1 MLFEK
6 LTRINRK
13 FSNFIPVTSL
23 YEQKKRIVKRLHIF
37 IIKSFIG
44 PLILTFF
51 IVLFILIMQ
60 FLWKYID
67 DLVGK
72 GLDLATLSEL
82 LFYFSVSF
90 IPMALPLAI
99 LLASLM
105 TFGNLGENLELTAL
119 KSSGISLQRIMTP
132 LIVLVIFI
140 SIGAFFF
147 SNNVLPRANLKSRSL
162 LWDIQQQRPELNIKA
177 GTFYNG
183 IEGFSIK
190 ISRKDPKTNLLRKV
204 LIYNHTDRR
213 GNIAVTYADSGY
225 MKMSEGDSTLILT
238 LYHGYSYTEVEE
250 ENKGIRRNVKT
261 YPHRRESFD
270 EETIMLELTGFGLQ
284 RTDEDLFKN
293 NYSMMNIDQLAFF
306 RDSLSDVLDERKD
319 MFSNTMLGSHYFGVT
334 RRKIPE
340 RIREEAPDSVLS
352 REFEPYTIL
361 YNLNDM
367 EQSGAIDQALTKA
380 SNAQRFV
387 STAGTSLVA
396 QTKRIRRY
404 QIEWHRKLTLSFAC
418 FIFFFIGAPL
428 GAIIRKGGLGMPVV
442 ISVFFF
448 VIYYVITLT
457 GEKFVR
463 EDVLSPFT
471 GMWISSMILLPLGI
485 FLTYKATTD
494 SSMMSKETY
503 TLFLRK
509 ISRIFRLE
517 SNHTVDED
525 IDYN

>member
-1 MLFEK
+1 M
-6 LTRINRK
+6 
-13 FSNFIPVTSL
+13 
-23 YEQKKRIVKRLHIF
+23 KRLHVF
-37 IIKSFIG
+37 IIRSFIG

-72 GLDLATLSEL
+72 GLDFPTLSEL

-204 LIYNHTDRR
+204 FVYDHRDRK
-213 GNIAVTYADSGY
+213 GNINVTYADSGY

-238 LYHGYSYTEVEE
+238 LYNGYSHTELQEDTR
-250 ENKGIRRNVKT
+250 GIRRNLRS
-261 YPHRRESFD
+261 YPHRRESF
-270 EETIMLELTGFGLQ
+270 EEQTIMLELTGFGLQ
-284 RTDEDLFKN
+284 RSDEDLFKN
-293 NYSMMNIDQLAFF
+293 NYSMMNIDQLSFF
-306 RDSLSDVLDERKD
+306 RDSLSGVLDERKD
-319 MFSNTMLGSHYFGVT
+319 IFSNTMLNSHYFVTT
-334 RRKIPE
+334 RRKIHD
-340 RIREEAPDSVLS
+340 RIRLESPDSVIA

-361 YNLNDM
+361 FGLNPM
-367 EQSGAIDQALTKA
+367 EQGEAIDQALTKA
-380 SNAQRFV
+380 RNAQRFV
-387 STAGTSLVA
+387 STTSTSLVA

-448 VIYYVITLT
+448 VIYYVISLT

-494 SSMMSKETY
+494 SAVMSKETY
-503 TLFLRK
+503 TLFIRK
-509 ISRIFRLE
+509 ISSKLWLG
-517 SNHTVDED
+517 NNDTVNEGAD
-525 IDYN
+525 NQ

>member
-1 MLFEK
+1 MH
-6 LTRINRK
+6 
-13 FSNFIPVTSL
+13 V
-23 YEQKKRIVKRLHIF
+23 F

-119 KSSGISLQRIMTP
+119 KSSGVSLQRIMTP
-132 LIVLVIFI
+132 LIVMVVFI

-204 LIYNHTDRR
+204 LIYDHTDRK
-213 GNIAVTYADSGY
+213 GNINVTYADSGY

-238 LYHGYSYTEVEE
+238 LYNGYSYTELEE
-250 ENKGIRRNVKT
+250 DNRGIRRNIRS
-261 YPHRRESFD
+261 YPHRRELFE

-293 NYSMMNIDQLAFF
+293 NYSMMNIDQLSFF
-306 RDSLSDVLDERKD
+306 RDSLSGVLEDRKE
-319 MFSNTMLGSHYFGVT
+319 MFSGTMLKSHYFVPSH
-334 RRKIPE
+334 RNISE
-340 RIREEAPDSVLS
+340 RIRLQSPDSVIS
-352 REFEPYTIL
+352 REFEPYSIL
-361 YNLNDM
+361 YSLNTM
-367 EQSGAIDQALTKA
+367 EQGEAIDEALSKA
-380 SNAQRFV
+380 RNAQRFI
-387 STAGTSLVA
+387 STTGTSLVA
-396 QTKRIRRY
+396 QKRRIRRY

-442 ISVFFF
+442 VSVFFF

-457 GEKFVR
+457 GEKFAR

-494 SSMMSKETY
+494 SAIMSKETY
-503 TLFLRK
+503 TLFIRK
-509 ISRIFRLE
+509 ISSKLRLG
-517 SNHTVDED
+517 NNDITDEN
-525 IDYN
+525 IDYQ

>member
-1 MLFEK
+1 
-6 LTRINRK
+6 
-13 FSNFIPVTSL
+13 
-23 YEQKKRIVKRLHIF
+23 
-37 IIKSFIG
+37 
-44 PLILTFF
+44 
-51 IVLFILIMQ
+51 MQ

-72 GLDLATLSEL
+72 GLDLPTLAEL
-82 LFYFSVSF
+82 LMYFSISF

-119 KSSGISLQRIMTP
+119 KSAGISLQRIMTP
-132 LIVLVIFI
+132 LIVLVILI

-183 IEGFSIK
+183 IEGFSIYIAK
-190 ISRKDPKTNLLRKV
+190 KDPKTNLLKKV
-204 LIYNHTDRR
+204 KIYDHREKK
-213 GNIAVTYADSGY
+213 GNISVTAADSGY
-225 MKMSEGDSTLILT
+225 MRMTSGDSTLILT
-238 LYHGYSYTEVEE
+238 LYNGYSYNEIPED
-250 ENKGIRRNVKT
+250 KKRMRRNIKT
-261 YPHRRESFD
+261 YPHRRESF
-270 EETIMLELTGFGLQ
+270 EEQTIVMELTGFGLN

-306 RDSLSDVLDERKD
+306 RDSLTQVLNDRKD
-319 MFSNTMLGSHYFGVT
+319 MFSNTMLNTHYFVQA
-334 RRKIPE
+334 RRKVPE
-340 RIREEAPDSVLS
+340 SLKKSMANADSTDT
-352 REFEPYTIL
+352 FDPYSII
-361 YNLNDM
+361 YNLNPMDQT
-367 EQSGAIDQALTKA
+367 EAIDQALTLA
-380 SNAQRFV
+380 RNAKRYI
-387 STAGTSLVA
+387 STTGTSLVS

-442 ISVFFF
+442 VSVLFF

-463 EDVLSPFT
+463 EDVLSPFA
-471 GMWISSMILLPLGI
+471 GMWLSSIILLPVGI
-485 FLTYKATTD
+485 FLTYKATAD
-494 SSMMSKETY
+494 SAIMNIDTY
-503 TLFLRK
+503 LKFLRRFVIYGK
-509 ISRIFRLE
+509 RALQAKNGDPE
-517 SNHTVDED
+517 SV
-525 IDYN
+525 

>member
-1 MLFEK
+1 M
-6 LTRINRK
+6 
-13 FSNFIPVTSL
+13 
-23 YEQKKRIVKRLHIF
+23 KRLHIF

-105 TFGNLGENLELTAL
+105 TFGNLGENLELTAM
-119 KSSGISLQRIMTP
+119 KSSGISLQQIMTP
-132 LIVLVIFI
+132 LIVLVVLI

-147 SNNVLPRANLKSRSL
+147 ANNVLPRANLKSRSL

-190 ISRKDPKTNLLRKV
+190 ISKKDPKTNLLRKV
-204 LIYNHTDRR
+204 LIYDHRDRK
-213 GNIAVTYADSGY
+213 GNVAVTYADSGY
-225 MKMSEGDSTLILT
+225 MKMSDVDSTLILT
-238 LYHGYSYTEVEE
+238 LYNGYSYSELEE
-250 ENKGIRRNVKT
+250 DNKRMRRNTKS
-261 YPHRRESFD
+261 YPHRRESFK

-284 RTDEDLFKN
+284 RTDEDFFKN
-293 NYSMMNIDQLAFF
+293 NYSMMNIDQLSFF
-306 RDSLSDVLDERKD
+306 RDSLSEVLDERKD
-319 MFSNTMLGSHYFGVT
+319 IFTSTMLGSHYFEAT
-334 RRKIPE
+334 RRKISD
-340 RIREEAPDSVLS
+340 RIREEAPDSVKS
-352 REFEPYTIL
+352 RKFDTYTIL
-361 YNLNDM
+361 FNLNDM
-367 EQSGAIDQALTKA
+367 QKGEAVDQALTKA
-380 SNAQRFV
+380 RNAQRFV
-387 STAGTSLVA
+387 STTGTSLVA
-396 QTKRIRRY
+396 QVKRIRRY

-442 ISVFFF
+442 VSVFFF

-463 EDVLSPFT
+463 EDVLSPFV

-494 SSMMSKETY
+494 SSLMSKETY
-503 TLFLRK
+503 TIFLSKISGFLRTGN
-509 ISRIFRLE
+509 
-517 SNHTVDED
+517 NHPKDED
-525 IDYN
+525 TDHN

>member
-1 MLFEK
+1 
-6 LTRINRK
+6 
-13 FSNFIPVTSL
+13 
-23 YEQKKRIVKRLHIF
+23 LHIF
-37 IIKSFIG
+37 IINSFIG

-72 GLDLATLSEL
+72 GLDLTTLSEL
-82 LFYFSVSF
+82 LFYFSISF

-119 KSSGISLQRIMTP
+119 KSAGISLQRIMTP
-132 LIVLVIFI
+132 LILLVILI

-183 IEGFSIK
+183 IEGFSIY
-190 ISRKDPKTNLLRKV
+190 ISKKDPKTNLLKKV
-204 LIYNHTDRR
+204 LIYDHTEKK

-225 MKMSEGDSTLILT
+225 MRMATGDSTLILT
-238 LYHGYSYTEVEE
+238 LFNGSSYTEVPED
-250 ENKGIRRNVKT
+250 NKRMRRNLKT
-261 YPHRRESFD
+261 YPYRRESFD
-270 EETIMLELTGFGLQ
+270 EQTIILELTGFGLS
-284 RTDEDLFKN
+284 RTDENLFKN
-293 NYSMMNIDQLAFF
+293 NYSMMNIDQLSFF
-306 RDSLSDVLDERKD
+306 RDSLSDVLDDRKD
-319 MFSNTMLGSHYFGVT
+319 MFSNTMLNSHYYVQSRRVVSRQSPTERADSSVT
-334 RRKIPE
+334 RVFDPH
-340 RIREEAPDSVLS
+340 
-352 REFEPYTIL
+352 TIL
-361 YNLNDM
+361 YELNPR
-367 EQSGAIDQALTKA
+367 EQGEALDQALTKA
-380 SNAQRFV
+380 RMAKRFV
-387 STAGTSLVA
+387 STTGRSLIA

-442 ISVFFF
+442 VSVLFF
-448 VIYYVITLT
+448 VIYYVITLI

-485 FLTYKATTD
+485 FLTYKATVD
-494 SSMMSKETY
+494 SAIMNIDTY
-503 TLFLRK
+503 LKLAKRVLLFGKRTLQRNNG
-509 ISRIFRLE
+509 
-517 SNHTVDED
+517 NHGPE
-525 IDYN
+525 

>member
-1 MLFEK
+1 
-6 LTRINRK
+6 
-13 FSNFIPVTSL
+13 
-23 YEQKKRIVKRLHIF
+23 
-37 IIKSFIG
+37 
-44 PLILTFF
+44 
-51 IVLFILIMQ
+51 
-60 FLWKYID
+60 
-67 DLVGK
+67 
-72 GLDLATLSEL
+72 
-82 LFYFSVSF
+82 
-90 IPMALPLAI
+90 MALPLAI

-105 TFGNLGENLELTAL
+105 TFGNLGENFELTAM
-119 KSSGISLQRIMTP
+119 KSSGISLQRIMAP
-132 LIVLVIFI
+132 LIILVVFI

-162 LWDIQQQRPELNIKA
+162 LWDIQQQRPELNIRA

-183 IEGFSIK
+183 IDGFSIK

-204 LIYNHTDRR
+204 LIYDHRDKK

-225 MKMSEGDSTLILT
+225 MKMNEGDSTLILT
-238 LYHGYSYTEVEE
+238 LYHGYSYREIEE
-250 ENKGIRRNVKT
+250 DNRGIRRNVKS

-270 EETIMLELTGFGLQ
+270 EQTIMLELTGFGLQ

-306 RDSLSDVLDERKD
+306 RDSLSDVLEDRKD
-319 MFSNTMLGSHYFGVT
+319 MFSNTMLGSHYFIAT
-334 RRKIPE
+334 RRKVPD
-340 RIREEAPDSVLS
+340 RTREEAPDSVIS
-352 REFEPYTIL
+352 KEFDTYTIL
-361 YNLNDM
+361 YSMNEM
-367 EQSGAIDQALTKA
+367 QQGEAIDQALTKA
-380 SNAQRFV
+380 RNAQRFV
-387 STAGTSLVA
+387 STTGISLVA
-396 QTKRIRRY
+396 QTKSY

-463 EDVLSPFT
+463 EDVLSPFI
-471 GMWISSMILLPLGI
+471 GMWISSIILLPLGI

-509 ISRIFRLE
+509 ISRIFKLE
-517 SNHTVDED
+517 SNQSVDED
-525 IDYN
+525 TDYHG